1 VRRRFVPWA
10 YPVRSLVVR
19 WQAAVFS
26 AIGIAMTVAVLCGV
40 FALRNGLDAML
51 AETGAEDVV
60 IYLRPGATSEGESGI
75 PIDRVNEYKVRPEI
89 ARDER
94 GQPLAAGEGYLAL
107 FLERRDG
114 GRANIPVRGIEE
126 ASLAIQGHH
135 LRVVEGR
142 TIHFGA
148 NELMVGR
155 PIADRIAN
163 ARMGETLVINVTPF
177 QVVGVFEHDG
187 AYRSEIWGDVD
198 RIAAALERP
207 VRNRVVAKMDT
218 AAGWTAAKVAA
229 ELKGHRTLESKV
241 ASERQYFASQTELT
255 GVLQMLGLF
264 LTVILGIAAV
274 LGAANT
280 MLAAIGA
287 RTREIGVLR
296 ALGFGGL
303 SILLSFLVEA
313 LLIGFAGGVVGALVV
328 LPLNGLQT
336 GTMSWDTFTEVTFAF
351 RVDPPLLG
359 TAVLIA
365 MGLGLLGGLVPSWRA
380 SRMKPVTALRLG

>member
-1 VRRRFVPWA
+1 MKRRFVPWT

-51 AETGAEDVV
+51 TETGAEDVV
-60 IYLRPGATSEGESGI
+60 VYLRPGATSEGESGI
-75 PIDRVNEYKVRPEI
+75 PIDRVNEYKVRPEV
-89 ARDER
+89 AKDDR
-94 GQPLAAGEGYLAL
+94 GMPLAAGEGYLAL

-114 GRANIPVRGIEE
+114 GRANIPVRGVEE
-126 ASLAIQGHH
+126 ASLAIQGDH
-135 LRVVEGR
+135 LRVVQGR
-142 TIHFGA
+142 AIAFGA

-163 ARMGETLVINVTPF
+163 AGLGETLTINVTPF

-187 AYRSEIWGDVD
+187 AYRSEIWGDVE

-207 VRNRVVAKMDT
+207 VRNRVIAKIDT
-218 AAGWTAAKVAA
+218 AGGWTAAKVAD
-229 ELKGHRTLESKV
+229 ELDDHKTLKSKV
-241 ASERQYFASQTELT
+241 ASERGYFASQTELT
-255 GVLQMLGLF
+255 GVFQMLGLF
-264 LTVILGIAAV
+264 LTVILGVAAV

-296 ALGFGGL
+296 ALGFGGF
-303 SILLSFLVEA
+303 SILVSFLLEA
-313 LLIGFAGGVVGALVV
+313 VLIGFAGGVVGALVV

-351 RVDPPLLG
+351 RVDAALLA